1 MHLPYILFCFDDNS
15 CDLCV
20 KDSRF
25 LMYISSFVVMLECV
39 MDRPDAFTQVRSRV
53 DSEAVVATSFK
64 QNITPQL
71 SLTLCSEV

>member
-1 MHLPYILFCFDDNS
+1 
-15 CDLCV
+15 
-20 KDSRF
+20 
-25 LMYISSFVVMLECV
+25 MLECV
-39 MDRPDAFTQVRSRV
+39 IDRPDAFTQVRSRV